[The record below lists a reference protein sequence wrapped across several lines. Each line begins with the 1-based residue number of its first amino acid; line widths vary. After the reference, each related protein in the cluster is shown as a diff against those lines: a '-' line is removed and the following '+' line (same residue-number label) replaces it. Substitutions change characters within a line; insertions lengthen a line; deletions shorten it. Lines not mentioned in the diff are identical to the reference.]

1 AAAAVA
7 MDETPRRSRTQ
18 HRTSKVGTPVG
29 AQPAEGRCGRCDQRR
44 AGSGGDELPQAPRSF
59 LAQFPV
65 WPAGHLEPISPH
77 PGSHRPAYA
86 MRKNLKE
93 TFSGSTKYS
102 PAAARNGAANLA
114 SPEIAAK

>member
-93 TFSGSTKYS
+93 TFSGST
-102 PAAARNGAANLA
+102 
-114 SPEIAAK
+114 EIASTLSGIWNKKRRSEWRP